1 MSIWSADLLEFESLR
16 EIVRRYVYSPQGR
29 ANLDAMGPITDRAAL
44 EELTADLREAIAY
57 LGSAEEVL
65 RFSDVPEIGES
76 IAKLRI
82 EGSSL
87 DPLELR
93 GVLVLIER
101 TQDLRAAIVKV
112 ASRYPR
118 LANHAAAIEDLRG
131 TVRALA
137 GKILPD
143 GTISDDASAEL
154 RRIRQQKLK
163 QQKAIQ
169 DSLERFLKTHRE
181 DGVLQEDFV
190 TIRNDRFVVPLVP
203 SQKGKVD
210 GVVHGSS
217 ASGQTVFVEPL
228 ATIALNNELVRLN
241 EEELRE
247 CHRILREMTA
257 RLREDRAAIQAAS
270 IALGDLD
277 FLFGKASFGRAFD
290 ACVPEF
296 SAAEAPKL
304 NLLSARHPLLI
315 DVFRKQR
322 KAVVP
327 LTFELTAGAR
337 TLLISGPNTGGKT
350 VAMKCVGLFALMAQS
365 GLPLPAEQA
374 TMPVFDQ
381 VLADIGDNQS
391 IAESLSSFSSHVMRV
406 GEIHEVVT
414 PDSLVILDEL
424 GRATDPDEGG
434 ALAVTLLDD
443 FRAVG
448 AFTFASTHLMP
459 VKVWG
464 STTAGVI
471 NASMGFNEETL
482 EPTYKLRL
490 GAPGKSAGLDIAA
503 RLGLPPRVIEQSR
516 SRLGTA
522 ERDIGRFLNE
532 LHQKVDAAAA
542 HERALAAERA
552 ALAERERK
560 LAEDSAKREAA
571 KIREIE
577 ARFEEALEQ
586 FQSNAAA
593 TLTEIEQRQAA
604 DKARLKTAKVKR
616 EFSEQVRTIVSPSVA
631 EATPG
636 RAIAVG
642 ARVRLQGIREIA
654 RVRRVL
660 DHDVIEVEAGFLKV
674 QVPKS
679 DVIEVL
685 DDAPDS
691 GPKLPKNVS
700 FDAGPSWTMSQREI
714 NVIGRRAEEAAGDV
728 DKFLDSAS
736 LASVDRVRI
745 VHGHGMGVLKKTIH
759 DLLKA
764 HPHVEKFYPATPAEG
779 GTGATIAELR

>member
-1 MSIWSADLLEFESLR
+1 MKHWSADLLEFDSLR
-16 EIVRRYVYSPQGR
+16 AIVRRYIESPQGR
-29 ANLDAMGPITDRAAL
+29 ANLDSLSPVTDRAQLAAWG
-44 EELTADLREAIAY
+44 ADLREALAY
-57 LGSAEEVL
+57 LGEGEEPV
-65 RFSDVPEIGES
+65 RFSDVPEIGPAL
-76 IAKLRI
+76 AKLRI
-82 EGSSL
+82 EGASL

-93 GVLVLIER
+93 DLILLIER
-101 TQDLRAAIVKV
+101 TQDLRAALLKHP
-112 ASRYPR
+112 ARFPR
-118 LANHAAAIEDLRG
+118 LAEQASAIEDLRPAL
-131 TVRALA
+131 RALA

-143 GTISDDASAEL
+143 GTLSDDASAEL
-154 RRIRQQKLK
+154 RRLRQQKLR

-169 DSLERFLKTHRE
+169 DSLERFLRAHRE

-203 SQKGKVD
+203 SQKGKVP

-228 ATIALNNELVRLN
+228 ATIELNNELVRLN
-241 EEELRE
+241 EDELRE

-257 RLREDRAAIQAAS
+257 RLREDRHAIQAAA

-277 FLFGKASFGRAFD
+277 FLLGKAAFGRAMD

-296 SAAEAPKL
+296 AAAEEPRL
-304 NLLSARHPLLI
+304 VLRSARHPLLV

-322 KAVVP
+322 KGVVP
-327 LTFELTAGAR
+327 LTFELSTGAR

-350 VAMKCVGLFALMAQS
+350 VAMKCVGLLALMAQS
-365 GLPLPAEQA
+365 GLPVPAEEA
-374 TMPVFDQ
+374 VLPVFDQ

-406 GEIHEVVT
+406 REMHEIVT

-448 AFTFASTHLMP
+448 AFTFASTHLMA

-464 STTAGVI
+464 SNTAGVV

-482 EPTYKLRL
+482 EPTYRLRL

-516 SRLGTA
+516 ARLGTN
-522 ERDIGRFLNE
+522 ERDIAKFLNE
-532 LHQKVDAAAA
+532 LHQKIEEAAA
-542 HERALAAERA
+542 HEKALAAERA
-552 ALAERERK
+552 ALADRERK
-560 LAEDSAKREAA
+560 LAEDTARREAA

-577 ARFEEALEQ
+577 ERFEEALDQ
-586 FQSNAAA
+586 FQSTAAA

-616 EFSEQVRTIVSPSVA
+616 EFAEQVQQITAPAAPAGAPTKRL
-631 EATPG
+631 EAGT
-636 RAIAVG
+636 
-642 ARVRLQGIREIA
+642 RVRLQGIREIA

-660 DHDVIEVEAGFLKV
+660 EKDVIEVEAGFLKL
-674 QVPKS
+674 QVPRS
-679 DVIEVL
+679 DVIEIL

-691 GPKLPKNVS
+691 PKLPKNVS
-700 FDAGPSWTMSQREI
+700 FEAGPSWTLSQREI
-714 NVIGRRAEEAAGDV
+714 NVIGRRAEEAADEV

-736 LASVDRVRI
+736 LASIDRVRI
-745 VHGHGMGVLKKTIH
+745 VHGHGMGILKKTIH
-759 DLLKA
+759 ELLKS
-764 HPHVEKFYPATPAEG
+764 HPHVGKFYPATPAEG

>member
-1 MSIWSADLLEFESLR
+1 MTHWSADLLEFESLR
-16 EIVRRYVYSPQGR
+16 AIVRRYVHSPLGR
-29 ANLDAMGPITDRAAL
+29 ANLDALAPTADRAQLDVWA
-44 EELTADLREAIAY
+44 ADLREAIAF
-57 LGSAEEVL
+57 LSEGIEL
-65 RFSDVPEIGES
+65 PNFSDVPDIGPAL
-76 IAKLRI
+76 AKLRI
-82 EGSSL
+82 EGATL

-93 GVLVLIER
+93 DLILLIER
-101 TQDLRAAIVKV
+101 TQDLRSAVMGTAT
-112 ASRYPR
+112 RYPR
-118 LANHAAAIEDLRG
+118 LAAHASAIEDLRPA
-131 TVRALA
+131 VRALA

-143 GTISDDASAEL
+143 GSLSDDASPEL
-154 RRIRQQKLK
+154 RRLRQQKLR

-169 DSLERFLKTHRE
+169 DSLERFLRAHRE

-190 TIRNDRFVVPLVP
+190 TIRNERFVVPLVP
-203 SQKGKVD
+203 SQKGKVP

-228 ATIALNNELVRLN
+228 ATIELNNELVRLN

-257 RLREDRAAIQAAS
+257 RLREDRHAIQAAS

-277 FLFGKASFGRAFD
+277 FLFGKAAFGRAFD
-290 ACVPEF
+290 ACVPAF
-296 SAAEAPKL
+296 TPAEQPQL
-304 NLLSARHPLLI
+304 MLRSARHPLLV
-315 DVFRKQR
+315 DVFRRQR

-327 LTFELTAGAR
+327 LTIPLTAEAR

-350 VAMKCVGLFALMAQS
+350 VAMKCVGLLALMAQS
-365 GLPLPAEQA
+365 GLPVPAEEA
-374 TMPVFDQ
+374 KLPVFDQ

-406 GEIHEVVT
+406 REIHEIVT

-443 FRAVG
+443 FRATG
-448 AFTFASTHLMP
+448 AFTFASTHLLA

-464 STTAGVI
+464 STTHGVV

-482 EPTYKLRL
+482 EPTYRLRL

-503 RLGLPPRVIEQSR
+503 RLGLPARVIEQSR
-516 SRLGTA
+516 ARLGSN
-522 ERDIGRFLNE
+522 ERDIARFLNE
-532 LHQKVDAAAA
+532 LHQQIEEAAAQA
-542 HERALAAERA
+542 KALESERQ
-552 ALAERERK
+552 ALAEREHK
-560 LAEDSAKREAA
+560 LTESAAKREAA

-577 ARFEEALEQ
+577 DRFEEALSQ
-586 FQSNAAA
+586 FQSTAAA

-616 EFSEQVRTIVSPSVA
+616 EFTEQVQQITAPTTASQTPQKTIAAGS
-631 EATPG
+631 
-636 RAIAVG
+636 
-642 ARVRLQGIREIA
+642 RVRLQGIREIA

-660 DHDVIEVEAGFLKV
+660 DKDLIEVEAGFLKI
-674 QVPKS
+674 QVPRS
-679 DVIEVL
+679 DVTEIL

-691 GPKLPKNVS
+691 PKLPKNVT
-700 FDAGPSWTMSQREI
+700 FEAGPSWTLSQREI
-714 NVIGRRAEEAAGDV
+714 NVIGRRAEEAADEV

-736 LASVDRVRI
+736 LASIDRVRI
-745 VHGHGMGVLKKTIH
+745 VHGHGMGILKKTIH

-764 HPHVEKFYPATPAEG
+764 HPHVGKFYPATPGEG